1 MKHFKYIMIAAVVA
15 VSLLSL
21 PAAAVE
27 PDKKPKQQFEH
38 RDRGLK
44 ERKHMHP
51 HAMRDKD
58 FSLVL
63 NVVKKASFDDR
74 KIDVM
79 RVACIGSYF
88 SSEQCARLLSL
99 LSFDDN
105 KVEALEVIA
114 PRLVESDNAEDILK
128 KFSFSSSKDKAI
140 GILLRRQK

>member
-1 MKHFKYIMIAAVVA
+1 
-15 VSLLSL
+15 
-21 PAAAVE
+21 
-27 PDKKPKQQFEH
+27 
-38 RDRGLK
+38 
-44 ERKHMHP
+44 
-51 HAMRDKD
+51 
-58 FSLVL
+58 VL
-63 NVVKKASFDDR
+63 DVVKKASFDDR

-105 KVEALEVIA
+105 KVKALEVIA

-128 KFSFSSSKDKAI
+128 KFSFSSSKDKAV

>member
-1 MKHFKYIMIAAVVA
+1 MKNFSSIMIAAA
-15 VSLLSL
+15 MAMSLLCV
-21 PAAAVE
+21 PASAVE
-27 PDKKPKQQFEH
+27 PDKRPKQQFEH
-38 RDRGLK
+38 RDRGPMG
-44 ERKHMHP
+44 RKHMHP

-63 NVVKKASFDDR
+63 DVVKKASFDDR

-105 KVEALEVIA
+105 KVKALEVIA

-128 KFSFSSSKDKAI
+128 KFSFSSSKDKAV